1 MNYSKHRIDKM
12 MLDNNGTLDIS
23 KTKITHLPNGLEVRG
38 DLILN
43 RYIKKL
49 PDKLIVEGNLDLR
62 DTLVDLQYTS
72 RLQVGGNLYTGSCTT
87 GFRWLADIGG
97 DLDLRAS
104 KDFTCIDSGCLVV
117 RGNLYL
123 DGNNKCITSIRQTIG
138 VEGDLILKGSCV
150 ESFSYGRLVHA
161 KNVDLSYSA
170 IKELPDEFVVYGNLN
185 VSHTAL
191 VEYPEKMVV
200 FGNLDIRGT
209 KLPANQEGIVVLGH
223 IITDAGSIDYQLT
236 KFIIDEET
244 YNSVVDE

>member
-1 MNYSKHRIDKM
+1 MNISRKKLERM

-23 KTKITHLPNGLEVRG
+23 NTKITRLPKELEVRG

-72 RLQVGGNLYTGSCTT
+72 QLQVGGNLFTGPCTT
-87 GFRWLADIGG
+87 GFKWLADIGG

-104 KDFTCIDSGCLVV
+104 KDFACIDNGCLVV

-170 IKELPDEFVVYGNLN
+170 IKELPDEFVVYGDLN

-191 VEYPEKMVV
+191 DKYPEKMVV
-200 FGNLDIRGT
+200 FGDLDIRGT
-209 KLPANQEGIVVLGH
+209 KLPANQEGVVVLGKV
-223 IITDAGSIDYQLT
+223 IN
-236 KFIIDEET
+236 DEEIL
-244 YNSVVDE
+244 

>member
-1 MNYSKHRIDKM
+1 MIISRKKLERM
-12 MLDNNGTLDIS
+12 MLANNGTLDIS
-23 KTKITHLPNGLEVRG
+23 KTNITRLPKELEVKG

-62 DTLVDLQYTS
+62 DTLVDLQHTS
-72 RLQVGGNLYTGSCTT
+72 QLQVGGNLYTGPCTT
-87 GFRWLADIGG
+87 GFKWLADIGG

-104 KDFTCIDSGCLVV
+104 KDFTCIDSGCLIV

-170 IKELPDEFVVYGNLN
+170 IKELPDELVVYGDLN

-191 VEYPEKMVV
+191 DKYPEKMVV
-200 FGNLDIRGT
+200 FGDLDIRGT
-209 KLPANQEGIVVLGH
+209 NVPANQEGVVVLGKV
-223 IITDAGSIDYQLT
+223 IN
-236 KFIIDEET
+236 DEEIL
-244 YNSVVDE
+244 